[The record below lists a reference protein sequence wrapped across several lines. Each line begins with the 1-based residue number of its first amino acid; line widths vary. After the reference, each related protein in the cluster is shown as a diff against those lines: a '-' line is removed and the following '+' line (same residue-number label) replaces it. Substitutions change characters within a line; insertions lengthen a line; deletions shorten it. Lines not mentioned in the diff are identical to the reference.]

1 MKETLIQ
8 DFIKLISSYT
18 GLQIRMQDHEA
29 LCKKIWLRIKILK
42 LNSPEAYYQLLKSN
56 GQESEKEWQELDLQ
70 LTTVETYFFRDRG
83 QFTLL
88 RENILPELIEQ
99 RQQQRS
105 LRIWS
110 AGCSTGEE
118 PYSLAILIKEL
129 VPNYQNW
136 NIFILGT
143 DLNMEVL
150 EKAQRGIY
158 NPWSFRM
165 VDNNLKK
172 NYFLPYKNELKIDE
186 TIRKMVTFHHG
197 NLVHDFY
204 PSSLHHI
211 HSMDLIVCRNVF
223 IYFDNLS
230 IATVL
235 KKFYHTLNPG
245 GYLLTGHTELHGQDL
260 GQLKSIIFPESVIY
274 QRSKNTKNLSRLYA
288 SNFSKNLEK
297 PPTSQEHDWIPDE
310 KIDPQEMRFSINSQN
325 QIAEIPNTILNN
337 HPLSALPPNVSTPKI
352 YYPSQISINGHAKP
366 VITPANLPSNQSTHT
381 LTAKNHQEITQHKIL
396 IEAEKLFQE
405 EAYPEAIKKAEEI
418 IISHP
423 SHFGAYSLLARAYA
437 NLGEYSK
444 ANHYCQQAI
453 ALDSFAVIPY
463 YVLAHLAEEQGNIE
477 QAKTFLKRIIYL
489 APFSIAAYLEL
500 GSIYE
505 QEGDNHRAQKM
516 RHTALELLQ
525 QLPTSTVIEQQGGM
539 TVDELLV
546 YVKKLLRNPNK

>member
-18 GLQIRMQDHEA
+18 GLQIRIQDRET

-42 LNSPEAYYQLLKSN
+42 LNSPEAYYQLLNSN
-56 GQESEKEWQELDLQ
+56 SEASEKEWRELELQ

-83 QFTLL
+83 QFSLL
-88 RENILPELIEQ
+88 RNQILPELIEQ
-99 RQQQRS
+99 RQQERS

-129 VPNYQNW
+129 LPNYQDW

-143 DLNMEVL
+143 DLNIEVL
-150 EKAQRGIY
+150 EKAKRGIY

-165 VDNNLKK
+165 VDNNLKN

-186 TIRKMVTFHHG
+186 KIRKMVTYHYG
-197 NLVHDFY
+197 NLVNDFY
-204 PSSLHHI
+204 PSSLNDI

-223 IYFDNLS
+223 IYFDNIS
-230 IATVL
+230 IASVL

-245 GYLLTGHTELHGQDL
+245 GYLLAGHTELHGQDL
-260 GQLKSIIFPESVIY
+260 GQLQSVIFPESVIY
-274 QRSKNTKNLSRLYA
+274 KRSKNPQKLSRLYA
-288 SNFSKNLEK
+288 SNLPKNLENQPK
-297 PPTSQEHDWIPDE
+297 NAQHDWMPDE
-310 KIDPQEMRFSINSQN
+310 KIDTKEFSFSIHPQN
-325 QIAEIPNTILNN
+325 QIPQIPNTILNT
-337 HPLSALPPNVSTPKI
+337 HPLSVLPPNVSTPTTS
-352 YYPSQISINGHAKP
+352 YPSQNTQSGPNQPI
-366 VITPANLPSNQSTHT
+366 ITSATLPQTQSAHT
-381 LTAKNHQEITQHKIL
+381 ITAKNYQEATQYKIL
-396 IEAEKLFQE
+396 IEAEKLFQQ
-405 EAYPEAIKKAEEI
+405 EAYPEAIKKAEEAI
-418 IISHP
+418 ILHP
-423 SHFGAYSLLARAYA
+423 SNFGAYSLLARAYA
-437 NLGEYSK
+437 NIGEYTK
-444 ANHYCQQAI
+444 ANHYCQQAL
-453 ALDSFAVIPY
+453 ALDSFSVVPY

-477 QAKTFLKRIIYL
+477 QAKMFLKRIIYL

-539 TVDELLV
+539 TADELLV